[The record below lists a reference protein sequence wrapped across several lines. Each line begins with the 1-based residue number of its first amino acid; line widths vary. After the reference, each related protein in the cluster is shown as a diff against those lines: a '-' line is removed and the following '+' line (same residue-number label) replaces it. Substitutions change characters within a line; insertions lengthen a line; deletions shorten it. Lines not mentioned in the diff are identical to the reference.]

1 MIYVK
6 NKHWC
11 VKMMEHLNSVI
22 GANIKKFRKAIN
34 MSTTTLGELSNT
46 SQGTISKIE
55 NGSSTSIE
63 VLLSICKA
71 LKITLYDILPAGS
84 LPDLHR
90 VDSGNKK
97 QLLGVLDE
105 LTDAE
110 IRAVQALLTTNILPA
125 LKNISPLVT
134 ALDALDEDTRNIL
147 GNLLYSITNN
157 R

>member
-1 MIYVK
+1 
-6 NKHWC
+6 
-11 VKMMEHLNSVI
+11 MMEHLNSVI

-34 MSTTTLGELSNT
+34 MSTTTLAELSNT

-63 VLLSICKA
+63 VLLNICKA

-84 LPDLHR
+84 IPDPHR
-90 VDSGNKK
+90 VDSGNKQ
-97 QLLGVLDE
+97 QLLGILLDE